1 MYQQTGEIDR
11 WDKFMF
17 ILFKKCEKCWLK
29 RIITFFWSY
38 VMRFSYLTIK
48 HLWRE
53 TIQRIIYFLGYRLII
68 CRAKSV
74 FFSLVCALLGNI
86 QVLTLDSAETNTC
99 LKMLIKWK
107 PRSDRIPTI
116 LRRTRRITLT
126 SGCDFS
132 VNQVIFI
139 IWIIYLR
146 HKNANLQKNSKV
158 LIEEKP

>member
-1 MYQQTGEIDR
+1 MFVGRQLSMYQQTGEIDR

-74 FFSLVCALLGNI
+74 FFSTCLCTSRKYTSVDTWQCRNQHLPENADKMKTTLWQNPNNPQTDKENYIDFRLRLLGEPGDLHHLNN
-86 QVLTLDSAETNTC
+86 LSET
-99 LKMLIKWK
+99 
-107 PRSDRIPTI
+107 
-116 LRRTRRITLT
+116 
-126 SGCDFS
+126 
-132 VNQVIFI
+132 
-139 IWIIYLR
+139 
-146 HKNANLQKNSKV
+146 
-158 LIEEKP
+158 EKC